1 MATAK
6 IDDEEDN
13 DTGVLHS
20 CEICGQSNMA
30 EDALRRHVES
40 AHIRYACVATQFR
53 ISSQTRMSA
62 HF

>member
-6 IDDEEDN
+6 IDDEED
-13 DTGVLHS
+13 DSGVLHS

-40 AHIRYACVATQFR
+40 VHIRYAF
-53 ISSQTRMSA
+53 
-62 HF
+62 